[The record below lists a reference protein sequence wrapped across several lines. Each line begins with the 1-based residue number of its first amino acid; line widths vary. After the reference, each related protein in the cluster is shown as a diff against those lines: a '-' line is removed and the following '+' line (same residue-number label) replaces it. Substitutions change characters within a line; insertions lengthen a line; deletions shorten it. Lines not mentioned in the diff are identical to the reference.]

1 MISKINLT
9 GKQLATIRLRP
20 EIYKKAGAQ
29 LDGKAIVGGLT
40 QLKGVKDGLEAW
52 LRDSGKVTLEI
63 DIKPVIDD
71 IEKVLASG

>member
-63 DIKPVIDD
+63 DIRPVIDD
-71 IEKVLASG
+71 IDKVLASG